1 MVDPD
6 PFPAA
11 EAESERQSETAPQP
25 AAPHANAAAAEPPRL
40 VYGIIALCV
49 VVELL
54 IVAGDFGLFNV
65 PRLRNS
71 IYEYA
76 GFWPGLLMGW
86 AENYPGQ
93 RFAMFLT
100 YGFLHGGLIHLG
112 MNMYTLWVLSG
123 TIAERAGTRGFAQIY
138 LGSMLG
144 GAIGYALLSPSPVP
158 MVGASGALFGLAGAV
173 TAWVMRDLR
182 GRELW
187 RTLAQLSAYLIGI
200 NLVMYW
206 ALDGNLA
213 WQTHLGGFVVGLA
226 LGLALESGGRGS
238 HKDSAQ

>member
-1 MVDPD
+1 MVDFD
-6 PFPAA
+6 PSPAA
-11 EAESERQSETAPQP
+11 APAQKTDAGQQRAPQP
-25 AAPHANAAAAEPPRL
+25 SGAAAPKPPSL
-40 VYGIIALCV
+40 VYGIIALCIA
-49 VVELL
+49 VELL
-54 IVAGDFGLFNV
+54 IVAGDLGLFNV

-76 GFWPGLLMGW
+76 GFWPGLLTGW

-100 YGFLHGGLIHLG
+100 YGFLHGGLIHLA

-173 TAWVMRDLR
+173 TAWVIRDLR
-182 GRELW
+182 GRHLR
-187 RTLAQLSAYLIGI
+187 RTLAKLSAYLIGI

-226 LGLALESGGRGS
+226 LGLALESADTGPQQ
-238 HKDSAQ
+238 DDTP